1 MTLSEAY
8 NYGVY
13 FLSANGVDEAEFKSM
28 CLACSLCGIKNNE
41 FLMHKNDDVIM
52 KRFADLLWRVKSG
65 EPLQYVLGK
74 WDFYNYEF
82 SVGKGVLIPRP
93 ETEEL
98 VETALSSIKD
108 KPSPVVLDLCSGSG
122 CIGISIARERPDCS
136 VYCVELFDEALA
148 YLNKNA
154 QNDKNVKIIKAD
166 VLQNPDE
173 SILPLK
179 ADLIASNPPYIKRN
193 EISSLQDEVQQE
205 PISALDGGEDG
216 LDFYRSIISKW
227 LVLLKENGTV
237 LFEIGEEQGEAV
249 KALLE
254 EKDFKECAVIK
265 DMYGNNRI
273 VKAVK

>member
-1 MTLSEAY
+1 M
-8 NYGVY
+8 
-13 FLSANGVDEAEFKSM
+13 
-28 CLACSLCGIKNNE
+28 
-41 FLMHKNDDVIM
+41 
-52 KRFADLLWRVKSG
+52 
-65 EPLQYVLGK
+65 
-74 WDFYNYEF
+74 
-82 SVGKGVLIPRP
+82 
-93 ETEEL
+93 
-98 VETALSSIKD
+98 
-108 KPSPVVLDLCSGSG
+108 
-122 CIGISIARERPDCS
+122 
-136 VYCVELFDEALA
+136 ELFDEALA

-254 EKDFKECAVIK
+254 ENGFKECAVIK

>member
-1 MTLSEAY
+1 
-8 NYGVY
+8 
-13 FLSANGVDEAEFKSM
+13 
-28 CLACSLCGIKNNE
+28 
-41 FLMHKNDDVIM
+41 M
-52 KRFADLLWRVKSG
+52 KRFADMLWRVKSG

-227 LVLLKENGTV
+227 LVLLKENGVV

-254 EKDFKECAVIK
+254 ENGFKECAVIK